1 MPNEPKFE
9 ERAMRQLA
17 FRISFIAAA
26 FSAIAGLPACSNSGD
41 AEATTTTVA
50 SRPPAVRSKSQPT
63 MVREGDVALFT
74 VTADGTQPM
83 QYQWQR
89 NGVEIA
95 GATQRYYILSA
106 ATLADADAHYSVRIS
121 NEQGQIVTE
130 VGHLIVVGKDATM
143 PWF

>member
-1 MPNEPKFE
+1 
-9 ERAMRQLA
+9 MRPLA
-17 FRISFIAAA
+17 LRSFLFATA
-26 FSAIAGLPACSNSGD
+26 FTALAGLSACSSSSVD
-41 AEATTTTVA
+41 AEAASAVPA
-50 SRPPAVRSKSQPT
+50 SRPPIVRSKSQPM
-63 MVREGDVALFT
+63 MVREGDVAMFT

-95 GATQRYYILSA
+95 GASERYYVLSA
-106 ATLADADAHYSVRIS
+106 VTLADADAHYSVRVS
-121 NEQGQIVTE
+121 NEHGRITTE

>member
-1 MPNEPKFE
+1 
-9 ERAMRQLA
+9 MRHSAL
-17 FRISFIAAA
+17 RISILAAA
-26 FSAIAGLPACSNSGD
+26 FTAIAGLSACSSSVD
-41 AEATTTTVA
+41 AEAATTTVA
-50 SRPPAVRSKSQPT
+50 AKPPAVRSKTQPT
-63 MVREGDVALFT
+63 MVREGDVAMFT
-74 VTADGTQPM
+74 VSADGTQPM

-106 ATLADADAHYSVRIS
+106 VTLADADAHYSVRVS